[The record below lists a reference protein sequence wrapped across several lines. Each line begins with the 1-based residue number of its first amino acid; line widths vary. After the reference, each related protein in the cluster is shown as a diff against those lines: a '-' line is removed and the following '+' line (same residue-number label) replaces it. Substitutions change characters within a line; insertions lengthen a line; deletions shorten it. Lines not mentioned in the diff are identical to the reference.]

1 LRGCW
6 ARVGA
11 ALIDEERIEKV
22 EGTMMSA
29 GKSIGG
35 TMLLIGF
42 GLVAMFGGEKWLV
55 ALIPA
60 AMLVW
65 YGTGSA
71 LRRGRN

>member
-1 LRGCW
+1 
-6 ARVGA
+6 
-11 ALIDEERIEKV
+11 
-22 EGTMMSA
+22 MNA

-42 GLVAMFGGEKWLV
+42 GLIAIFGGEKWLV

-60 AMLVW
+60 AVLVW

-71 LRRGRN
+71 LRRDRN

>member
-1 LRGCW
+1 M
-6 ARVGA
+6 
-11 ALIDEERIEKV
+11 
-22 EGTMMSA
+22 TA

-42 GLVAMFGGEKWLV
+42 GLTAMFGGEKWLL

-71 LRRGRN
+71 WRRDRN

>member
-1 LRGCW
+1 M
-6 ARVGA
+6 
-11 ALIDEERIEKV
+11 
-22 EGTMMSA
+22 TA

-42 GLVAMFGGEKWLV
+42 GLMAMFGGEKWLL

-65 YGTGSA
+65 YGAGSA
-71 LRRGRN
+71 WRRDRN

>member
-1 LRGCW
+1 MGEAL
-6 ARVGA
+6 VGK
-11 ALIDEERIEKV
+11 EGSEKGEV
-22 EGTMMSA
+22 TMMSA

-35 TMLLIGF
+35 TVLLIGF
-42 GLVAMFGGEKWLV
+42 GLAAMFGGEKWLV

-71 LRRGRN
+71 LRRDRN

>member
-1 LRGCW
+1 VKHLQGN
-6 ARVGA
+6 
-11 ALIDEERIEKV
+11 IEEAI
-22 EGTMMSA
+22 MSS

-35 TMLLIGF
+35 TMVLILL
-42 GLVAMFGGEKWLV
+42 GLAAFFGGAKWLV

-65 YGTGSA
+65 YGTGSV

>member
-1 LRGCW
+1 VKHLPGN
-6 ARVGA
+6 
-11 ALIDEERIEKV
+11 IEEA
-22 EGTMMSA
+22 TMSS

-35 TMLLIGF
+35 TMVLILL
-42 GLVAMFGGEKWLV
+42 GLAAFFGGAKWLV

-65 YGTGSA
+65 YGTGSV

>member
-1 LRGCW
+1 MRW
-6 ARVGA
+6 ASVGEA
-11 ALIDEERIEKV
+11 SIEKV
-22 EGTMMSA
+22 EDTIMMSA

-35 TMLLIGF
+35 TMLLICF

-65 YGTGSA
+65 YGTGSS
-71 LRRGRN
+71 LRRDRN

>member
-1 LRGCW
+1 M
-6 ARVGA
+6 
-11 ALIDEERIEKV
+11 DQKV
-22 EGTMMSA
+22 EGTIMTA

-42 GLVAMFGGEKWLV
+42 GLTAMFGGEKWLL

-71 LRRGRN
+71 WRRDRN

>member
-1 LRGCW
+1 VARRW
-6 ARVGA
+6 ARVRE
-11 ALIDEERIEKV
+11 ALFDEEIEKV
-22 EGTMMSA
+22 EDTMMSA

-35 TMLLIGF
+35 TVLLICF
-42 GLVAMFGGEKWLV
+42 GLAAMFGGEKWLV

-65 YGTGSA
+65 YGTGSS

>member
-1 LRGCW
+1 M
-6 ARVGA
+6 
-11 ALIDEERIEKV
+11 
-22 EGTMMSA
+22 TP

-42 GLVAMFGGEKWLV
+42 GLVAMFGGEKYLV

-65 YGTGSA
+65 FGTRST
-71 LRRGRN
+71 LRRDRN